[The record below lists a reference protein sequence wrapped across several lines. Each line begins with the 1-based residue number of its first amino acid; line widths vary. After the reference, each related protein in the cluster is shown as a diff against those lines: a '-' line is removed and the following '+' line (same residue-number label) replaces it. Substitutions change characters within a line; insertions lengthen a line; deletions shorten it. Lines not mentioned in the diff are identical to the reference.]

1 MHVVDLA
8 VLPVGH
14 EPEDDPPAAVGKVEL
29 HPEVPVLVTEEV
41 GGVVAQVGRDHLAGE
56 RLRPRQGD
64 VVQMDLMHHR
74 GEVLVKVVRGAQQGV
89 GELGE
94 LAGRAGQPVPG
105 EVALRAAAHE
115 AEAPQGPDRGPGK
128 GPFRLRPLARAH
140 LARDPVVV
148 DHELDVLLGPSE
160 HPNNDVT
167 PLLGVSEEGGEKALV
182 QSGAVAGV
190 HGGSTSSGRWSLQA
204 QCRPAARHE
213 PVAPPAFLQGS
224 AGTLAPKASALTFYG
239 RLIVGQQLVHDQG
252 CLTVH
257 PGQDVA
263 VGVEGD
269 RHGGMSQHL
278 GDLLGVDVPPEEE
291 GGSRVTKIVEPDHR

>member
-1 MHVVDLA
+1 MTWWVFGSPSAGASRATRVR
-8 VLPVGH
+8 
-14 EPEDDPPAAVGKVEL
+14 
-29 HPEVPVLVTEEV
+29 VPVTRSE
-41 GGVVAQVGRDHLAGE
+41 
-56 RLRPRQGD
+56 P
-64 VVQMDLMHHR
+64 
-74 GEVLVKVVRGAQQGV
+74 
-89 GELGE
+89 
-94 LAGRAGQPVPG
+94 
-105 EVALRAAAHE
+105 
-115 AEAPQGPDRGPGK
+115 
-128 GPFRLRPLARAH
+128 
-140 LARDPVVV
+140 
-148 DHELDVLLGPSE
+148 PSR
-160 HPNNDVT
+160 
-167 PLLGVSEEGGEKALV
+167 
-182 QSGAVAGV
+182 
-190 HGGSTSSGRWSLQA
+190 STSSGRWSLQA